1 MKESRQITNKI
12 EWLDEQRRND
22 RKMVVE
28 MRESINA
35 LQNDKKDILAR
46 IATMQAEIKKAQ
58 QLAAYASKV
67 DGIIDKNRSDF
78 MTSLDNIES
87 LRTKSEIE
95 MERLRILDRDAV
107 NKTIS
112 NMQQSIG
119 KLRHIEE
126 QLEVKDE
133 ENRRVSSEI
142 SELTISINKAIR
154 TSDQVE
160 HTITTVEERS
170 IQDGKRISDFKG
182 DLNNLRMLL
191 DEMRPKLE
199 SLDDS
204 NLSNHNHINDLMTM
218 ETDRK
223 LEQSTWIEQQSVVV
237 SERERWWSELQNQS
251 KEIETTMQE
260 SALRMEEFR
269 ETHHEMKHALSN
281 LDNNFSVVEDRIS
294 DFTELQRHTL
304 DRHKGEWT
312 DFVEENDQQWTEHE
326 LTRSEQWKEN
336 SRLTQK
342 FLKRLDNT
350 EEDVK
355 QIMDLVSQMQS
366 MDQDRLKEI
375 FSVIRKFLAVYEK
388 PTKKVP

>member
-12 EWLDEQRRND
+12 EWLDEQRRSD

-28 MRESINA
+28 LRESINA
-35 LQNDKKDILAR
+35 LKNDKKDLLVR
-46 IATMQAEIKKAQ
+46 IATMESEIKKTQ

-78 MTSLDNIES
+78 ITSLDNIES

-112 NMQQSIG
+112 NMQNGIG
-119 KLRHIEE
+119 KLRDIEE
-126 QLEVKDE
+126 QLVVRDE
-133 ENRRVSSEI
+133 ENRRVRNEI

-154 TSDQVE
+154 MSDQVE

-182 DLNNLRMLL
+182 DLNNLRVLL
-191 DEMRPKLE
+191 DEIRPKLE

-223 LEQSTWIEQQSVVV
+223 LEQSTWIEQQSVVA
-237 SERERWWSELQNQS
+237 SERERWWSELQNRSQ
-251 KEIETTMQE
+251 EIETTMQE

-269 ETHHEMKHALSN
+269 ETHQEMKHALSN
-281 LDNNFSVVEDRIS
+281 LDNNFSTVEDRIS

-304 DRHKGEWT
+304 DRYKGEWKE
-312 DFVEENDQQWTEHE
+312 FVEGNNQQWTEHE
-326 LTRSEQWKEN
+326 LARSEQWKEN
-336 SRLTQK
+336 NRLTQK
-342 FLKRLDNT
+342 FLNRLDNI

-355 QIMDLVSQMQS
+355 QIMDLVSQMRS
-366 MDQDRLKEI
+366 MDQDRLKEM
-375 FSVIRKFLAVYEK
+375 FSAIRKYLAVYEK

>member
-1 MKESRQITNKI
+1 MKDSRQIINKI

-22 RKMVVE
+22 RKIVVE
-28 MRESINA
+28 LRESINA
-35 LQNDKKDILAR
+35 LHNDNKDLLVR
-46 IATMQAEIKKAQ
+46 IAMMESEIKKAQ

-67 DGIIDKNRSDF
+67 DEIIDKNRSDF
-78 MTSLDNIES
+78 ITSLDNIES

-182 DLNNLRMLL
+182 DMNNLRMLL
-191 DEMRPKLE
+191 DEIRPKLE
-199 SLDDS
+199 SLEDA

-218 ETDRK
+218 ETDRQV
-223 LEQSTWIEQQSVVV
+223 EQSTWIEQQSIAL
-237 SERERWWSELQNQS
+237 SERERWWSELQNKS
-251 KEIETTMQE
+251 KEVETTIQE
-260 SALRMEEFR
+260 SALRMEQFR
-269 ETHHEMKHALSN
+269 ETHSEM
-281 LDNNFSVVEDRIS
+281 
-294 DFTELQRHTL
+294 
-304 DRHKGEWT
+304 
-312 DFVEENDQQWTEHE
+312 
-326 LTRSEQWKEN
+326 
-336 SRLTQK
+336 
-342 FLKRLDNT
+342 
-350 EEDVK
+350 
-355 QIMDLVSQMQS
+355 
-366 MDQDRLKEI
+366 
-375 FSVIRKFLAVYEK
+375 
-388 PTKKVP
+388 

>member
-28 MRESINA
+28 LRENINA

>member
-12 EWLDEQRRND
+12 EWLDEQRRSD

-28 MRESINA
+28 LRESINA
-35 LQNDKKDILAR
+35 LKNDKKDLLVR
-46 IATMQAEIKKAQ
+46 IATMESEIKKTQ

-78 MTSLDNIES
+78 ITSLDNIES

-112 NMQQSIG
+112 NMQNSIG

-126 QLEVKDE
+126 QLVVRDE
-133 ENRRVSSEI
+133 ENRRVRNEI
-142 SELTISINKAIR
+142 SELTTSLNRAIR
-154 TSDQVE
+154 MSDQVE

-182 DLNNLRMLL
+182 DLNNLRVLL
-191 DEMRPKLE
+191 DEIRPKLE

-223 LEQSTWIEQQSVVV
+223 LEQSTWIEQQSVVA
-237 SERERWWSELQNQS
+237 SERERWWSELQNRSQ
-251 KEIETTMQE
+251 EIETTMQE

-269 ETHHEMKHALSN
+269 ETHQEMKHALSN
-281 LDNNFSVVEDRIS
+281 LDNNFSTVEDRIS

-304 DRHKGEWT
+304 DRYKGEWKE
-312 DFVEENDQQWTEHE
+312 FVEGNNQQWTEHE
-326 LTRSEQWKEN
+326 LARSEQWKEN
-336 SRLTQK
+336 NRLTQK
-342 FLKRLDNT
+342 FLKRLDNI

-355 QIMDLVSQMQS
+355 QIMGLVSQMRS
-366 MDQDRLKEI
+366 MDQERLKEM
-375 FSVIRKFLAVYEK
+375 FSAIRKYLAVYEK
-388 PTKKVP
+388 PAKKVP

>member
-95 MERLRILDRDAV
+95 MEHLRILDRDAV

-112 NMQQSIG
+112 NMQKSIG

-312 DFVEENDQQWTEHE
+312 DFVEENNQQWTEHQ

-355 QIMDLVSQMQS
+355 QMMDLISQMQS

>member
-28 MRESINA
+28 LRESINA
-35 LQNDKKDILAR
+35 LQNDKNDILAR
-46 IATMQAEIKKAQ
+46 IDTMQAEIKKAQ

-67 DGIIDKNRSDF
+67 DGIIDQNRSDF

-95 MERLRILDRDAV
+95 MEHLRILDRDAV

-112 NMQQSIG
+112 NMQKSIG

-191 DEMRPKLE
+191 DEMRPKLD

-204 NLSNHNHINDLMTM
+204 NLTNQNHINDLMTM

-251 KEIETTMQE
+251 KVIETTMQE

-281 LDNNFSVVEDRIS
+281 LDNNFSAVEDRIS

-304 DRHKGEWT
+304 DRYKGEWK
-312 DFVEENDQQWTEHE
+312 DFVEGNDQQWTEHE

>member
-35 LQNDKKDILAR
+35 LQSDKKDILAR

-67 DGIIDKNRSDF
+67 DGIIDQNRSDF

-95 MERLRILDRDAV
+95 MEHLRILDRDAV

-112 NMQQSIG
+112 NMQKSIG

-251 KEIETTMQE
+251 KVIETTMQE

-281 LDNNFSVVEDRIS
+281 LDNNFSAVEDRIS

-304 DRHKGEWT
+304 DRYKGEWK

-336 SRLTQK
+336 NRLTQK